1 MSTPA
6 IPLATAPTVP
16 IAPTASATPAA
27 SPVIGAAPA
36 AGERQRLVLDT
47 NVCLDLF
54 VFRDPRWH
62 ALLQALQ
69 DGSVQAYTRED
80 CRNEWLAV
88 LDYPHLPLT
97 PADKPAICAEFDRLL
112 HCLPLAEVNTFGL
125 PICTDKDDQKFLEL
139 ALQCRAHVLVSKDK
153 AVLKLARKTLRKGMF
168 SIVPPQHW
176 RLDAF
181 PPPAQD

>member
-1 MSTPA
+1 MSIPA
-6 IPLATAPTVP
+6 IPV
-16 IAPTASATPAA
+16 PTASPAPT
-27 SPVIGAAPA
+27 SSEPA

-54 VFRDPRWH
+54 VFRDPRWN
-62 ALLQALQ
+62 ALLQALR

-88 LDYPHLPLT
+88 LDYPHLPVT

-112 HCLPLAEVNTFGL
+112 HCLPQAEVNTFGL
-125 PICTDKDDQKFLEL
+125 PLCTDKDDQKFLEL

-153 AVLKLARKTLRKGMF
+153 AVLKLAKKTLRKGMF
-168 SIVPPQHW
+168 AIVPPQHW
-176 RLDAF
+176 RPDAF
-181 PPPAQD
+181 AFSS